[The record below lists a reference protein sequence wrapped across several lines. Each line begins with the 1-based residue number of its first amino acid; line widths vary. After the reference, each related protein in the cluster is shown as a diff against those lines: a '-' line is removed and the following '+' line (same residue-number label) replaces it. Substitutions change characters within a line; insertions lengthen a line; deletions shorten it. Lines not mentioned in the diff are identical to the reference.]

1 MLESLLPGEGE
12 LTMASEALDLGPGR
26 PRLWL
31 GAGNQLWLELSGKQ
45 VAVRPVRC
53 FPWSAPGELVS
64 LRDSEDREQYLVEA
78 LEGLDSVSA
87 AALQLATESA
97 GFVLE
102 IEAILGIEEDYE
114 VRVWRARTRHG
125 TRTFQTKLDEWPW
138 CAPDGGYLIRDLC
151 GDLFRVPPLE
161 TMDHASR
168 NWLWAYI
175 G

>member
-1 MLESLLPGEGE
+1 MLEILSPGELAPPCE
-12 LTMASEALDLGPGR
+12 VHARGPAR

-31 GAGNQLWLELSGKQ
+31 GAGNQLWLELGGKS

-64 LRDSEDREQYLVEA
+64 LRDSEDREHYLVEQPA
-78 LEGLDSVSA
+78 GLDPASA

-138 CAPDGGYLIRDLC
+138 SAPDGGYLLRDLC

-161 TMDHASR
+161 TLDEASR
-168 NWLWAYI
+168 NWLWAYV

>member
-1 MLESLLPGEGE
+1 MLETLSPGE
-12 LTMASEALDLGPGR
+12 LTTACEVHALGSAR

-31 GAGNQLWLELSGKQ
+31 GAGNQLWLELGGKT
-45 VAVRPVRC
+45 VAVRPVHC

-64 LRDSEDREQYLVEA
+64 LRDSEDSEHYLVEQ
-78 LEGLDSVSA
+78 LEGLDTASA
-87 AALQLATESA
+87 AALRLATESA

-138 CAPDGGYLIRDLC
+138 AAPDGGYLLRDLC
-151 GDLFRVPPLE
+151 GDLFHVPRVE
-161 TMDHASR
+161 TLDAVSQK
-168 NWLWAYI
+168 WLWAYV

>member
-1 MLESLLPGEGE
+1 MLEILSPGE
-12 LTMASEALDLGPGR
+12 LTTPGEVHVLGPAR

-31 GAGNQLWLELSGKQ
+31 GAGSQLWLELGGTT

-64 LRDSEDREQYLVEA
+64 LRDSEDREHYLVEQ
-78 LEGLDSVSA
+78 LDRLDSASA
-87 AALQLATESA
+87 AALRLATESA

-138 CAPDGGYLIRDLC
+138 AAPDGGYLLRDLC
-151 GDLFRVPPLE
+151 GDLFHMPPLE
-161 TMDHASR
+161 KLDAASQK
-168 NWLWAYI
+168 WLWAYV